1 MKSFDA
7 LLQGLE
13 KAEKKVLAVVA
24 ADEHAI
30 EAAIEGEKKNL
41 VDAIFIGNEQEI
53 KDILEKLGEK
63 EEHEIIHA
71 ETLEEAAKKGVRLV
85 GEGRAHMILK
95 GHIDTAILLRAVLN
109 KEYGIPQADVLSHI
123 AVIDSPTYHKLFI
136 VTDGGMIPYP
146 TLEQKKAICE
156 AAVDAMHKLG
166 VEEPKVACLAA
177 VEKPSEKLKETMD
190 AKALKDMNESG
201 ELKGCI
207 IEGPI
212 SFDLAYDPEA
222 AALKD
227 YKSPVAGDADIFLV
241 PDFVCGNLLAKSFT
255 YAAKAKMAGLILG
268 AKAPILLTSRSST
281 AEEKFLSLALAAAL
295 ETGK

>member
-7 LLQGLE
+7 LIQGLE
-13 KAEKKVLAVVA
+13 NAERKRLVVVA

-30 EAAIEGEKKNL
+30 EAAIEGEKKDL
-41 VDAIFIGNEQEI
+41 VDAIFIGNED
-53 KDILEKLGEK
+53 DIQKTLDALNITEK
-63 EEHEIIHA
+63 HEIIPA
-71 ETLEEAAKKGVRLV
+71 DSLEEAAEKGVRLV
-85 GEGRAHMILK
+85 SEGKADMILK

-109 KEYGIPQADVLSHI
+109 KEYGIATGGVLTHMALI
-123 AVIDSPTYHKLFI
+123 EAPTYHKLFI

-156 AAVDAMHKLG
+156 ASVQAMHQLG
-166 VEEPKVACLAA
+166 VKEPKVACLAA

-190 AKALKDMNESG
+190 AKALKDMNAAG
-201 ELKGCI
+201 EITGCVV
-207 IEGPI
+207 EGPI

-255 YAAKAKMAGLILG
+255 YAANAKMAGLILG
-268 AKAPILLTSRSST
+268 AKVPILLTSRSST
-281 AEEKFLSLALAAAL
+281 AEEKFLSLALAVAL